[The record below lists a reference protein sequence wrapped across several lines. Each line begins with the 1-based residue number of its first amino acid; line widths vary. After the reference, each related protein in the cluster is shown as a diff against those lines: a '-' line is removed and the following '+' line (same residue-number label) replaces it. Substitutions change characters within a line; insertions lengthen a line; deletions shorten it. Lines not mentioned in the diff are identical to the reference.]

1 MSTRVCIGLA
11 GVSFTASFWG
21 FRQSQYQK
29 RLQQL
34 QQVAKS
40 LGFGFTVVPKTFE
53 NAADALTAAKI
64 LRQKKA
70 DIVILDVATYPE
82 GKAAGQF
89 INNTDMPLI
98 LWSRDETIHRTNIG
112 HNSFCGANFLAG
124 CLDVWG
130 RKFRH
135 LYGTAQSR
143 DFKARLLTAGRLI
156 GAAKKARGSNIGL
169 LGEGIVPK
177 FYDIDI
183 NAENRKALLERW
195 NIKFTLV
202 PIKQLVEYAT
212 SYKTAKVEAALSD
225 FAGHFTRINIPKD
238 ALEKQVRLL
247 LAVKEITKN
256 NGFDAI
262 AIRCWPEFQSLYGLW
277 PCAVVS
283 ILNDEQLPIAC
294 EGDPAGAL
302 DMLLARQLSKQASTL
317 VDIIDWDDNNNS
329 FSIWHCGPTACS
341 WADKAGAGL
350 IGHNVD
356 GPKTGGGPKQG
367 LPAVVDMNFR
377 RGKVA
382 VFRTLGAIDDEF
394 VIQGSLV
401 NAPKRKISGSFGAV
415 KNASVYAEKVTNNQ
429 LRRMIFDRRLPHHYT
444 AVRGHVFVDEIKSDY
459 S

>member
-11 GVSFTASFWG
+11 GVSFTPSFWG
-21 FRQSQYQK
+21 FRQLQYQK
-29 RLQQL
+29 RLRQL
-34 QQVAKS
+34 QQAAKS
-40 LGFGFTVVPKTFE
+40 LGFGFTAVPKTFE
-53 NAADALTAAKI
+53 NAADAVTAAKK

-82 GKAAGQF
+82 GKAAGEF
-89 INNTDMPLI
+89 INNTDTPLM

-130 RKFRH
+130 RKFRQ
-135 LYGTAQSR
+135 LYGTAQSG

-183 NAENRKALLERW
+183 NADSRKRLLARW
-195 NIKFTLV
+195 KIKFTPV
-202 PIKQLVEYAT
+202 TIKHLINCAN
-212 SYKTAKVEAALSD
+212 SYKTAQVEAALPN
-225 FAGHFTRINIPKD
+225 FAGHFARINVPKD

-247 LAVKEITKN
+247 LAVKEITKDG
-256 NGFDAI
+256 GFDAI
-262 AIRCWPEFQSLYGLW
+262 AIRCWPELQSLYGLW
-277 PCAVVS
+277 PCAVISV
-283 ILNDEQLPIAC
+283 LNDEGIPIAC
-294 EGDPAGAL
+294 EGDPGGAL

-317 VDIIDWDDNNNS
+317 VDIIDWDDKNNS

-341 WADKAGAGL
+341 WADKKGARL

-356 GPKTGGGPKQG
+356 GPGAGGGPKQG

-377 RGKVA
+377 QGKVA

-401 NAPKRKISGSFGAV
+401 NTPKRKISGSFGAI
-415 KNASVYAEKVTNNQ
+415 KNATVYAEKVTNNQ
-429 LRRMIFDRRLPHHYT
+429 VRRMIFDRRLPHHYT
-444 AVRGHVFVDEIKSDY
+444 AVRGHVFS
-459 S
+459 